1 MLEYELKYKMFDEK
15 IKDRK
20 AKDAIR
26 KHDKNT
32 KAKELMIKQQKLS
45 IEKNNAYSKAKKN
58 ISPREVIVVY
68 ETVQNRNE

>member
-1 MLEYELKYKMFDEK
+1 MFDEK

-20 AKDAIR
+20 AKDAI
-26 KHDKNT
+26 KKKDNNT

-45 IEKNNAYSKAKKN
+45 IEKNNAYTKAKKD

>member
-20 AKDAIR
+20 AKDAI
-26 KHDKNT
+26 KKQDKNT